1 MNLLL
6 VLFLYCSPFAGQ
18 TSTPAEDASPMSVT
32 SFKWTKARRA
42 VEATNNNGSGPAA
55 AMIPQNKIF
64 ARNAR
69 ANDPSSRDPN
79 QETMDGRS
87 AAIEK
92 NVQESRSTQ
101 SKYQDGFLYKIK
113 VQNPTKK
120 VVEYVFWEYQFTD
133 PADTKLTSRHQF
145 LCGVNI
151 RGEKGTNLEGFSFS
165 GPVEVVSAETL
176 AHKSDKV
183 FQEKVLINRIE
194 FGDGTIWQRKGWR
207 LADVKASYDRVLR
220 ETWTLGMCKA
230 L

>member
-1 MNLLL
+1 MILLL
-6 VLFLYCSPFAGQ
+6 VLFLFFAGQ
-18 TSTPAEDASPMSVT
+18 TPVPVDDSPMLVT
-32 SFKWTKARRA
+32 SFKWTKSRRA
-42 VEATNNNGSGPAA
+42 VPQAETTTTGPAA

-79 QETMDGRS
+79 PETMDGRS

-92 NVQESRSTQ
+92 NVQESRSSQ
-101 SKYQDGFLYKIK
+101 PKYQDGFLYKIK
-113 VQNPTKK
+113 VQNPTTK
-120 VVEYVFWEYQFTD
+120 VVDYVFWEYQFTD
-133 PADTKLTSRHQF
+133 PTDTKLTSRHQF
-145 LCGVNI
+145 LCGVSI
-151 RGEKGTNLEGFSFS
+151 KGEKGSNLEGFSFS
-165 GPVEVVSAETL
+165 GPVEVISAASL
-176 AHKSDKV
+176 ANKSDKV

-194 FGDGTIWQRKGWR
+194 YSDGTMWQRKGWR